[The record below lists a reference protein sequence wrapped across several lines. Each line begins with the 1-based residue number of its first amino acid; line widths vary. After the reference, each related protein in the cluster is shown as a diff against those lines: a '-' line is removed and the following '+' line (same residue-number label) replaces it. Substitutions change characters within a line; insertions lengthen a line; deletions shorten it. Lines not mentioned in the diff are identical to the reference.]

1 MAEIKNSFIGSKM
14 NKDLDERLIPSN
26 EYRDALNVAV
36 SRSEGSDVGSLEAI
50 LGNIKKVTLPTKEK
64 IIGHL
69 VDESNNVVYYFT
81 TDFTPATTTEEIASN
96 NKCTISMYSASSGNS
111 SVLVS
116 GYWLNFSTTSRM
128 NGVSLIENLLFFS
141 DNRNQPRKINVT
153 TAASDPNYYFN
164 EDQISVA
171 KFAPYK
177 APEFVNLRSTNQLKP
192 STMSDASDPLQ
203 TEIGVSTYSSV
214 NLDVSTYKNGDAIPR
229 AQTPAEWT
237 TFNNNQQ
244 GAWCYYDNDLANGVV
259 YGKLYNYWAIA
270 DTRGLA
276 PNGFSIMSSA
286 DWTDITDATGTPAT
300 RLKSQ
305 ELWDANPGTDTTG
318 FDALPAG
325 FREHTANVNAFQQL
339 TTKTRFWTSE
349 SLVAGKGK
357 YVEMVST
364 AQTLTQ
370 SASGDEAL
378 PINGYSV
385 RLKRNAGYNG
395 WNGDPDYLTDKFV
408 RFSYRFKFDDNEYSV
423 IAPFSQ
429 DVFIPQQEGE
439 FLNEDE
445 TQAFVTTV
453 VGFMQNSV
461 NNAVL
466 NIELP
471 SLNILQ
477 DYKIKAIDIIF
488 KESDTQA
495 YQVLESVTVDSSFIS
510 DLNNTNIFQYEY
522 QSTLPIKTLP
532 ATETT
537 RVFDKVPVTA
547 RAQATSG
554 NRIMYGNYVEGK
566 SGQSGLDYFVD
577 VADKNNIV
585 YTEYPQHSLKQ
596 NRNYQVG
603 VVLADKFGR
612 QTDVILSN
620 YDNLLDANGN
630 PQPGSNVF
638 SDYNTVGFNED
649 VPAWNGDGL
658 RINFNSIIPESVN
671 ANNVSGYPGAYAV
684 GNYYTITTGS
694 LNYPIFFRDWST
706 QEITA
711 IANQNVFDFTG
722 LVYADIAPTS
732 NTFNVYRNQNEG
744 WIKLTLTTDYLVTDN
759 GGKPRVTLKG
769 PVTSTNLTSLITQ
782 NTANGTNGDYTG
794 IVGTTS
800 GFTTNSAT
808 GTGVAITVTIAGNAA
823 TAVVVTADGSGFLP
837 GDKIIVSNSVIGG
850 SANVEITLN
859 AASLGSTN
867 VGDVIKA
874 ELLYTTNNYYKY
886 TTGTTNAA
894 QPLFANFATTYQDFF
909 AVGKSLPGKYID
921 YTTIKSVTP
930 SGNPVVSVSLYTDY
944 EVAEKYL
951 FDQTGTGRP
960 EPALL
965 IADLPRIYATYD
977 INVDGFYSY
986 RIGVK
991 QKQQDYYNVYL
1002 PGIVNGYPIQGET
1015 KELGETAFVTLI
1027 SDNINKVPRNLQD
1040 VGPLQNQFTS
1050 DIKLFGRVTNTVNS
1064 TSNPKYYN
1072 TQFDPLSSP
1081 DSVNLVGTVKDV
1093 FPGVADAP
1101 SNPGNIESNCIY
1113 DYNTKPYIA
1122 KIATQKTIGIPET
1135 AYNNPS
1141 GSYPYPGNMGLA
1153 VYETSP
1159 FVSQLELFY
1168 EATTTGLISDLN
1180 YDIQNIATGI
1190 NGISVTYQEFSEDY
1204 ATGTRVTEDFFP
1216 LSGGQIVTT
1225 ATAELISIFNYNS
1238 TPPHDLNLINY
1249 AEGGNQKFN
1258 LLPGSQTGSYYIATT
1273 DTFYAGGP
1281 SEPDFYTQ
1289 YAGKFLVTIKYTEAS
1304 GETVNQ
1310 TMILQLTNAKPVA
1323 TPGFPPMLGPSP
1335 GSNAV
1340 LYNQNTSPQGY
1351 NGSATPAPSSTNAG
1365 NSSNAT
1371 FDPGNGFGWSV
1382 VEARK
1387 YLGSSANPQTVWT
1400 TYMTGAGYPVKLTN
1414 SGVVNGSALRFEMS
1428 SNGTNGIQQGY
1439 RYEID
1444 LQLTDTSGAVM
1455 DQVLTVSWSLG
1466 VTTFSNVVSAAY
1478 TSGTGYTTNDT
1489 TMVSNANMSSSNT
1502 TGLYPRFIGQF
1513 QNWSD
1518 STQHLYARL
1527 KWTSGTN
1534 NGFIVR
1540 AGNVTY
1546 ADTFNGGNQKIGE
1559 RLDTSTGGLV
1569 GATQI
1574 ASSTSA
1580 GEYWIKIAQLDGFM
1594 VGLTTPQKNTQLN
1607 AGVRPGQKNLGGLG
1621 TLPVYDYKN
1630 CALVNFAISIEG
1642 AAPANNAVLPP
1653 NVRNSLSGYSGVQ
1666 LQLWYSTTSQVP
1678 GSTAP
1683 PNATQISSTQT
1694 PALPFYPATVNQT
1707 NFAVSPTATGTS
1719 ASQGPIS

>member
-14 NKDLDERLIPSN
+14 NKDLDERLIPNN

-50 LGNIKKVTLPTKEK
+50 LGNTKKVTLPTKEK
-64 IIGHL
+64 VIGHF
-69 VDESNNVVYYFT
+69 VDNTNNVVYFFT
-81 TDFTPATTTEEIASN
+81 TDFSPTTATEQISSS

-116 GYWLNFSTTSRM
+116 GFWLNFATNARM
-128 NGVSLIENLLFFS
+128 NGVDLIENLLFFS

-153 TAASDPNYYFN
+153 TAASDSNYYFN

-171 KFAPYK
+171 KFAPYI
-177 APEFVNLRSTNQLKP
+177 APAFINLRSNNQLQP

-203 TEIGVSTYSSV
+203 TEIGVNTYSSV
-214 NLDVSTYKNGDAIPR
+214 NLDVSKYKNGDAIPR

-237 TFNNNQQ
+237 TANANQQ
-244 GAWCYYDNDLANGVV
+244 GAWCYYDNDLGNGVV
-259 YGKLYNYWAIA
+259 YGKLYNHWAVI

-286 DWTDITDATGTPAT
+286 DWTDITDATATPAT

-339 TTKTRFWTSE
+339 TTKTRYWTSE
-349 SLVAGKGK
+349 STPK
-357 YVEMVST
+357 YVEMISS

-370 SASGDEAL
+370 NTSGNEAL
-378 PINGYSV
+378 AINGYSV

-429 DVFIPQQEGE
+429 DVFIPQQEGQ

-453 VGFMQNSV
+453 VEFMQNSV

-471 SLNILQ
+471 SLNILN
-477 DYKIKAIDIIF
+477 DYKVKAIDIIF

-495 YQVLESVTVDSSFIS
+495 YQVLESVAVDSSFIS
-510 DLNNTNIFQYEY
+510 NLNNTNIFQYEY

-532 ATETT
+532 SDETT
-537 RVFDKVPVTA
+537 RVFDKVPVTS

-566 SGQSGLDYFVD
+566 SGQPGLDYFVD

-612 QTDVILSN
+612 QTDIILSN

-649 VPAWNGDGL
+649 VPGWNGDSL
-658 RINFNSIIPESVN
+658 RLNFNSIIPESIN
-671 ANNVSGYPGAYAV
+671 ANNISGYPGAYAV
-684 GNYYTITTGS
+684 GSYYTIATGAIA
-694 LNYPIFFRDWST
+694 YPIFFRDWST
-706 QEITA
+706 QQITA

-722 LVYADIAPTS
+722 LIYADIAPTA
-732 NTFNVYRNQNEG
+732 NTFNVYRNQDDG
-744 WIKLTLTTDYLVTDN
+744 WVKLTLTTDYLITDN
-759 GGKPRVTLKG
+759 SNSPRVTLKG
-769 PVTSTNLTSLITQ
+769 PVTATALTSLITT

-794 IVGTTS
+794 IVGVTS

-808 GTGVAITVTIAGNAA
+808 GSGLAITVTISGNAA
-823 TAVVVTADGSGFLP
+823 TAVVVTAQGSGFLP
-837 GDKIIVSNSVIGG
+837 NDTISIASSVIGG
-850 SANVEITLN
+850 SATVVCTLN

-894 QPLFANFATTYQDFF
+894 QPLFPDFATTYQNYF
-909 AVGKSLPGKYID
+909 AINKVLPGKYID

-944 EVAEKYL
+944 EVAEKYM

-1015 KELGETAFVTLI
+1015 KELGETAFITLI

-1050 DIKLFGRVTNTVNS
+1050 DIRLFGRVTNTVNS

-1081 DSVNLVGTVKDV
+1081 DSVSLVGTVKDV
-1093 FPGVADAP
+1093 FPDVTSTAAT
-1101 SNPGNIESNCIY
+1101 PGDIESNCIY
-1113 DYNTKPYIA
+1113 DFNTKPYIS

-1168 EATTTGLISDLN
+1168 EASTTGLISDLN
-1180 YDIQNIATGI
+1180 YDIQNVATGI
-1190 NGISVTYQEFSEDY
+1190 TGISVTSEEFSEDY
-1204 ATGTRVTEDFFP
+1204 AAGTRITEDFFP

-1225 ATAELISIFNYNS
+1225 ATAELLSIFNYNS

-1249 AEGGNQKFN
+1249 AEGANKKFS
-1258 LLPGSQTGSYYIATT
+1258 LLPGSQTGSYYIATF
-1273 DTFYAGGP
+1273 DTFYAGGV
-1281 SEPDFYTQ
+1281 SEPDHWTQ
-1289 YAGKFLVTIKYTEAS
+1289 YPGQYLVTIKYTEAS
-1304 GETVNQ
+1304 GDTVNQ
-1310 TMILQLTNAKPVA
+1310 TMTLQLVNSAPVA
-1323 TPGFPPMLGPSP
+1323 VSGLPPVLGPSP
-1335 GSNAV
+1335 ASGAV
-1340 LYNQNTSPQGY
+1340 LYNINNSPMGY

-1365 NSSNAT
+1365 DSSNAT
-1371 FDPGNGFGWSV
+1371 FDPSNGYGWSV

-1387 YLGSSANPQTVWT
+1387 YLGSSTSPQTVWT

-1414 SGVVNGSALRFEMS
+1414 SGTVNGSALRFELK
-1428 SNGTNGIQQGY
+1428 SNGTNGIIQGS
-1439 RYEID
+1439 RFEVD
-1444 LQLTDTSGAVM
+1444 MQLTDTAGATMAQVM
-1455 DQVLTVSWSLG
+1455 TVSWSIG
-1466 VTTFSNVVSAAY
+1466 VSTFGNVVAAAY

-1489 TMVSNANMSSSNT
+1489 TMVSNANMSSNST
-1502 TGLYPRFIGQF
+1502 TGLYPRFIGQL
-1513 QNWSD
+1513 QNWTD
-1518 STQHLYARL
+1518 QTQYLYAKL

-1534 NGFIVR
+1534 TGFIVR

-1546 ADTFNGGNQKIGE
+1546 ADTFNGGNQKVGE
-1559 RLDTSTGGLV
+1559 RLNASTGNLIAASQIQSTST
-1569 GATQI
+1569 
-1574 ASSTSA
+1574 A
-1580 GEYWIKIAQLDGFM
+1580 GEYWINIAVLDAFM
-1594 VGLTTPQKNTQLN
+1594 AGLSTAQKNTQLN
-1607 AGVRPGQKNLGGLG
+1607 AGVRPGQTNLGGLG

-1630 CALVNFAISIEG
+1630 SALVNFAISVEG
-1642 AAPANNAVLPP
+1642 ASPANNAVLPP
-1653 NVRNSLSGYSGVQ
+1653 NTRNSLAGYSGVQ
-1666 LQLWYSTTSQVP
+1666 LQLWYSTTNQVP
-1678 GSTAP
+1678 GPVAP
-1683 PNATQISSTQT
+1683 ANAVQIASTQT
-1694 PALPFYPATVNQT
+1694 PTLPFFPSTPGGT
-1707 NFAVSPTATGTS
+1707 NFAVSPTGTGAS
-1719 ASQGPIS
+1719 AAQGPIS